1 MKKILFLDTNVFI
14 ECKSF
19 TEISWRELFDN
30 FKGDIIIYVPETVL
44 EELDSLKKR
53 KGKAIK
59 ILSKIRE
66 YFGIEFE
73 PGIKLEISTIPPD
86 WDSL

>member
-19 TEISWRELFDN
+19 TKISWRELFDN

-59 ILSKIRE
+59 ILSDLTS
-66 YFGIEFE
+66 
-73 PGIKLEISTIPPD
+73 P
-86 WDSL
+86 